1 MPSTGAPAAISASLI
16 CGEPASPTD
25 SGPPERMMP
34 FGANAAI
41 CFGRRVV
48 RQDLAVDAD
57 LAHAARDQLRVLAA
71 EVDDENALGVAG
83 ILGSARALAVFVIP
97 RSGSSAVLW

>member
-1 MPSTGAPAAISASLI
+1 MPSTGAPAASSASLI
-16 CGEPASPTD
+16 CGEPSSPTD
-25 SGPPERMMP
+25 SGPPDRMMP

-41 CFGRRVV
+41 ASARRVA

-57 LAHAARDQLRVLAA
+57 LAHAPRDQLRVLAA

-83 ILGSARALAVFVIP
+83 VLALCTGVGGL
-97 RSGSSAVLW
+97 RHTSER